1 MPPRSATPQRRA
13 ARPDVGAAPMP
24 DAMLDETR
32 LHTPRLLLD
41 ALRGED
47 AAALYRYR
55 ADPAVSRYQGW
66 CPASLDEA
74 QRFIVRCAAVT
85 PDTPGSWFQRAI
97 RQRDSGELIGD
108 LGLHFVAEA
117 SATVELGISLAPAHQ
132 RQGLAA
138 EALQAALRWIFE
150 DLRKH
155 RVIASVDPRNQ
166 PCMTLLAGIGMR
178 REAHFVESLPDAT
191 GWADDV
197 IFAML
202 EREWRGRHASER
214 HRG

>member
-1 MPPRSATPQRRA
+1 MP
-13 ARPDVGAAPMP
+13 
-24 DAMLDETR
+24 EEIR
-32 LHTPRLLLD
+32 LHTPRLILD
-41 ALRGED
+41 ALRDGD
-47 AAALYRYR
+47 ATALYRYR

-74 QRFIVRCAAVT
+74 HCFIERCAAVA

-97 RQRDSGELIGD
+97 RRRDSGELIGD
-108 LGLHFVAEA
+108 LGLHFMADA
-117 SATVELGISLAPAHQ
+117 PATVELGISLAPAHQ

-138 EALQAALRWIFE
+138 EALRAALGWIFE
-150 DLRKH
+150 GLRKH

-178 REAHFVESLPDAT
+178 REAHFVESLPAGA
-191 GWADDV
+191 GWVDEA

-202 EREWRGRHASER
+202 EREWRLRHASER

>member
-1 MPPRSATPQRRA
+1 MP
-13 ARPDVGAAPMP
+13 GAAPLP
-24 DAMLDETR
+24 DAMIL

-41 ALRGED
+41 ALRDED

-55 ADPAVSRYQGW
+55 ADPAVSCYQGW
-66 CPASLDEA
+66 CPASLEEA
-74 QRFIVRCAAVT
+74 RRFIERCAAVA

-97 RQRDSGELIGD
+97 RRRDSGELVGD
-108 LGLHFVAEA
+108 LGLHFLPEA
-117 SATVELGISLAPAHQ
+117 PATVELGISLAPAQQ
-132 RQGLAA
+132 RQGLAT
-138 EALQAALRWIFE
+138 EALQAALGWIFE
-150 DLRKH
+150 GLRKH

-178 REAHFVESLPDAT
+178 QEAHFVESLPAGA
-191 GWADDV
+191 GWVDDV

-202 EREWRGRHASER
+202 EREWRLRHASER